1 MLSSLQLVA
10 CDRLRFHNIFC
21 TCCEKDD
28 VEGIALFFNI
38 HVESAQ
44 KLASQKGSI
53 YLRMG
58 RVKINY
64 ANTNLPCRK
73 TSKGTFLQ
81 LSPSPRIWGNSS
93 KMQVFTKF
101 PEMFDAVPDSHW
113 EVPIFGASCR
123 VGPSLI
129 SRAL

>member
-64 ANTNLPCRK
+64 ANTNLPPAAQNK
-73 TSKGTFLQ
+73 
-81 LSPSPRIWGNSS
+81 
-93 KMQVFTKF
+93 
-101 PEMFDAVPDSHW
+101 
-113 EVPIFGASCR
+113 
-123 VGPSLI
+123 
-129 SRAL
+129 